1 MTSSR
6 PTGEWDG
13 TGFAHEAFVFGTDE
27 ELVDRV
33 VPFADEGLSRGEPVL
48 VVAGERVRTLLGE
61 ALGADVA
68 RLATFTAAEEWWRGG
83 HRTLHAYDRD
93 IRALRKSVPSW
104 RLAAEPVWLAGE
116 DGREWSRFEAVSN
129 RCYADM
135 PYYSLCLHDRQ
146 RLPTPVLDAVART
159 HPLTWGGD
167 APIAA
172 AAYDDPQ
179 LFIRSARPQ
188 WYERPDRAS
197 VGAVVTPK
205 DARQMVCAWV
215 PDEWRPRADE
225 IVLATHELVTNSLRV
240 SPAAELASW
249 IDGHSLV
256 VEVSDHGPGLS
267 DETLG
272 YVPPADELNGGRGM
286 WLTWSLADDAAVASN
301 PAGTGIRLYF
311 HR

>member
-61 ALGADVA
+61 ALGSDVA

-188 WYERPDRAS
+188 WYEGPDRAS

-215 PDEWRPRADE
+215 PDEWQPRADE